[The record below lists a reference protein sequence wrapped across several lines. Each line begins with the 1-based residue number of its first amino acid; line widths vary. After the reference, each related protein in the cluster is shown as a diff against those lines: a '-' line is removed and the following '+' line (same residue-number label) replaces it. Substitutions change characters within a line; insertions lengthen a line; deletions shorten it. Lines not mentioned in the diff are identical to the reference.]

1 MKFKKSVKHHKSS
14 PEAIVLIQV
23 CIVIALILFRNV
35 YQPLIF
41 HQESLIYSL
50 SCVLSVLA
58 IWSFFSWY
66 LLTKSLFNPYLMFFL
81 SAFLFNAGQAVLEIF
96 HLNENGLGNWYM
108 ESDVPYLSSE
118 DIIDTLYL
126 VIIGLSTFHLGA
138 LICLVTTKVKK
149 AKPLSKTKINLDL
162 SISNSCYVIGMRL
175 FLISL
180 LPTIYILRQTIGVV
194 LSAGYHGIYQQEAA
208 TSFSAA
214 PAILSDFLIPGSI
227 FILAGSKNKPKGR
240 WISVTAILVYA
251 MIRFFLG
258 QRNQAIMP
266 LISLAWLWH
275 ILIKPIPKTFL
286 LGVGSLMVFIVFP
299 LVALTRNTAGQ
310 NRFSVEYLQQA
321 FSSIDNPF
329 IAFLNEMGASMLT
342 VAYTIDIV
350 PKEREFQMGAD
361 YFYAL
366 LTIIPNFFGDLHPT
380 IARGIPNHWLTE
392 QINPYIASINGSY
405 GYSFI
410 AEAYL
415 NFGWI
420 GAPIAL
426 GVMGFALVKLI
437 LWAVKSRNPGRM
449 AMIAT
454 FMSYFL
460 FYARAEST
468 MIVRPLVWYCFL
480 PYLTVRYCSNSL
492 ERKNST

>member
-1 MKFKKSVKHHKSS
+1 MKLKRPAKRHKYSS
-14 PEAIVLIQV
+14 EAIVLIQV
-23 CIVIALILFRNV
+23 CIVIALILFRYV

-41 HQESLIYSL
+41 RQQSLIYSL
-50 SCVLSVLA
+50 SCVLSALA
-58 IWSFFSWY
+58 VWCFFSWY
-66 LLTKSLFNPYLMFFL
+66 LLTKSLFNPYTMFFL
-81 SAFLFNAGQAVLEIF
+81 SALLFNGGQALLEAF
-96 HLNENGLGNWYM
+96 HLNENGLGNWYLG
-108 ESDVPYLSSE
+108 DDLPYLSTE
-118 DIIDTLYL
+118 DIISTLYL

-138 LICLVTTKVKK
+138 LISLVTTKK
-149 AKPLSKTKINLDL
+149 AKINKIKSNLNSDL
-162 SISNSCYVIGMRL
+162 SSNSCYVVGMRL
-175 FLISL
+175 FFISL
-180 LPTIYILRQTIGVV
+180 LPTIYILRQTISVV
-194 LSAGYHGIYQQEAA
+194 LSSGYFGLYQQEAA

-240 WISVTAILVYA
+240 WISVTAVLLYA

-266 LISLAWLWH
+266 LIALAWLWH
-275 ILIKPIPKTFL
+275 ILIKPLPKAFL
-286 LGVGSLMVFIVFP
+286 LGVGSFMVLIVFP
-299 LVALTRNTAGQ
+299 LVALTRNTTGG
-310 NRFSVEYLQQA
+310 NRLSLEYLQQT

-329 IAFLNEMGASMLT
+329 IAFLSEMGASMLT

-350 PKEREFQMGAD
+350 PKEREFQLGAE
-361 YFYAL
+361 YLYAL
-366 LTIIPNFFGDLHPT
+366 LTVIPNFFGNLHPT
-380 IARGIPNHWLTE
+380 VARGIPTHWLTE

-426 GVMGFALVKLI
+426 GIMGFALVKLI
-437 LWAVKSRNPGRM
+437 LWAVKSRNPGKM

-454 FMSYFL
+454 FTSYFL

-480 PYLTVRYCSNSL
+480 PYLAVRYHSNSV
-492 ERKNST
+492 EQKNST